1 MFLLYCIN
9 SCLYALRMHSF
20 LFVLVTVYL
29 NVPFFYRPVKY
40 VVCYYGCTFLLPILI
55 YMVIGS
61 FFTLSSLITFFV
73 VRFVHH
79 VCGGSLIIKAMYI
92 TCVYHICRFK
102 FCSPLSKLHLLIN
115 YTWLN
120 QDYYYLLY
128 FLS

>member
-73 VRFVHH
+73 VRFVQHT
-79 VCGGSLIIKAMYI
+79 CGGSLILKQCILHVFI
-92 TCVYHICRFK
+92 TYAG
-102 FCSPLSKLHLLIN
+102 SNSALH
-115 YTWLN
+115 YLN
-120 QDYYYLLY
+120 FIY
-128 FLS
+128 